1 MTILWIRLFL
11 SLLTI
16 GLVVNL
22 FLNWRNELFIWK
34 YKHQIRKT
42 WYTINL
48 MAISVYWIWHP
59 VILLLFLRNLWIIG
73 IMVVFVDAFV
83 LVGASFKKFE
93 STESGNI
100 VKTINDQK
108 NWYKEERQK
117 LYVFLQVLKKQVI
130 GSEWDLNRL
139 EELLSNIAGY
149 EGIQVWILP
158 FDRQE
163 DKEQVTSSRKI
174 QKILANGES
183 YYDEKHHTA
192 FFPVTIAGSPSVI
205 QLSSEHTPITE
216 IDGLMVLMMAVIYD
230 LATAEK
236 QEIEQGIGIRELGN
250 ANIRRSER
258 IELPV
263 LDDCPQTKK
272 MEMEVERMARK

>member
-1 MTILWIRLFL
+1 MTILLFRLFL

-59 VILLLFLRNLWIIG
+59 VPLFGRWQTIGIIG
-73 IMVVFVDAFV
+73 IILIFIDVFV

-93 STESGNI
+93 SKETRNLVNI
-100 VKTINDQK
+100 MNDQK
-108 NWYKEERQK
+108 NWYKGERQK

-130 GSEWDLNRL
+130 GSEWDLDRL

-149 EGIQVWILP
+149 EGIQVRILP
-158 FDRQE
+158 YDRQE
-163 DKEQVTSSRKI
+163 EKEQVTSSRKVR
-174 QKILANGES
+174 KILADGES
-183 YYDEKHHTA
+183 VYNEKHRTA
-192 FFPVTIAGSPSVI
+192 FFPVTIAGSPAVI
-205 QLSSEHTPITE
+205 QLASPHTPITE

-230 LATAEK
+230 LATAKE
-236 QEIEQGIGIRELGN
+236 QEIGIRELGS

-258 IELPV
+258 IELPT
-263 LDDCPQTKK
+263 LDDSPQTKR
-272 MEMEVERMARK
+272 MERDVERLTRK